1 MSAVEC
7 LEHRWLNED
16 SSTRLS
22 MSTTNP
28 FAESADFLDE
38 KTTTTT
44 NGTTKDMHSSA
55 DDTDS
60 DHENGYLDDITA
72 TTTNGTICSNSTI
85 VAASVVTNIATII
98 PTNKDYNKEN
108 LLTNSPNSKY
118 TTTATIT
125 NLNSPFAPTATTVVV
140 QVSSSSI
147 SNGCSLSNKTFGFD
161 DDVHVVALMPCESN
175 SSSRNAPMS
184 LFPDAPTTP
193 KVCRKSSPDSPPSVK
208 ALVKKFQL
216 DTVAAAAAAA
226 AAATSTD
233 DISGITSITSCNSTV
248 SLLSS
253 TGNVSSQHN
262 TIGTTTDSDDD
273 GCAKIVV
280 VDDDFSAAGRCCAS
294 LQQRTGCT
302 MPSCGGSGSCRHL
315 NGRKSIGL
323 DQGII
328 C

>member
-7 LEHRWLNED
+7 LEHRWLNEV
-16 SSTRLS
+16 SSPRLS

-38 KTTTTT
+38 NTTTTT
-44 NGTTKDMHSSA
+44 NGTTKDMLSSA

-72 TTTNGTICSNSTI
+72 TTTNSAICSNATI
-85 VAASVVTNIATII
+85 AAASVVSNIATII

-125 NLNSPFAPTATTVVV
+125 NLNSPFVPSATTVVV
-140 QVSSSSI
+140 QVSSI
-147 SNGCSLSNKTFGFD
+147 SNGSSLSNKTFGFD
-161 DDVHVVALMPCESN
+161 DDVHVVALMPCESS

-226 AAATSTD
+226 AATSTD
-233 DISGITSITSCNSTV
+233 EISGITSITSCNSTV

-253 TGNVSSQHN
+253 TGNVLSQHN
-262 TIGTTTDSDDD
+262 APDSDDD

-280 VDDDFSAAGRCCAS
+280 VDDDFSAASRCCAS

>member
-7 LEHRWLNED
+7 LEHRWLNEN
-16 SSTRLS
+16 SSPRLS
-22 MSTTNP
+22 ISTTNP
-28 FAESADFLDE
+28 FAESADFLDDN
-38 KTTTTT
+38 TTATT
-44 NGTTKDMHSSA
+44 NGSTKDMHSSA

-72 TTTNGTICSNSTI
+72 TTTNSTICGNATI
-85 VAASVVTNIATII
+85 VAAAVVTNIATII

-108 LLTNSPNSKY
+108 LLTNSQNSKY

-125 NLNSPFAPTATTVVV
+125 NLNSPFTPSATTVVV
-140 QVSSSSI
+140 QVSSAI
-147 SNGCSLSNKTFGFD
+147 SHGSSLSNKTFGFD
-161 DDVHVVALMPCESN
+161 DDVHVVALMPCES
-175 SSSRNAPMS
+175 SSNSRNAPMS

-216 DTVAAAAAAA
+216 DTVAAAAAGISA
-226 AAATSTD
+226 D
-233 DISGITSITSCNSTV
+233 EISGITSCNSTV

-253 TGNVSSQHN
+253 SNNASSQHN
-262 TIGTTTDSDDD
+262 TTGTATDSDDD

>member
-16 SSTRLS
+16 SSPRLA
-22 MSTTNP
+22 MSSTNP
-28 FAESADFLDE
+28 FAESADFLDDN
-38 KTTTTT
+38 TTATT
-44 NGTTKDMHSSA
+44 NGTTKDLRSSVY
-55 DDTDS
+55 DTDS

-72 TTTNGTICSNSTI
+72 TTTNNTICSNATI
-85 VAASVVTNIATII
+85 DAASVVTNITTIS

-108 LLTNSPNSKY
+108 VLINNQNSKY
-118 TTTATIT
+118 TRTTTIT
-125 NLNSPFAPTATTVVV
+125 NLNSPFASSATTVVV
-140 QVSSSSI
+140 QVSSGSI
-147 SNGCSLSNKTFGFD
+147 SNGSSLCNKTFGFD
-161 DDVHVVALMPCESN
+161 DDVHVVALMPCEST

-226 AAATSTD
+226 AISTD
-233 DISGITSITSCNSTV
+233 EISGITSITSCNSTV

-253 TGNVSSQHN
+253 SGNASSQHN
-262 TIGTTTDSDDD
+262 TTGTITDSDDD

-280 VDDDFSAAGRCCAS
+280 VDDDYSAAGRCCAS

-302 MPSCGGSGSCRHL
+302 MPSCVGSGSCRHL